1 MIVII
6 IQIMGHICFNLN
18 IKIIALGD
26 SICQAIVHN
35 DLKALKK

>member
-1 MIVII
+1 MTVMTL
-6 IQIMGHICFNLN
+6 QNYENCAFSLN
-18 IKIIALGD
+18 FITALGD